1 MTPTR
6 LPPPAPLLT
15 RRPGRAGTPRRQPT
29 REPSAR
35 TYARSLPVVPVRARG
50 LTIEG
55 ADGRR
60 YLDCLSGGGA
70 LALGHN
76 HPVVLEAIRA
86 VLDSGAP
93 LQVPDLATP
102 VQEAFADE
110 LFATLPRGL
119 ADSARIRFCG
129 PAATDA
135 LADAFRLVRAA
146 TGRAGLLALGGDGPG
161 EAVPGC
167 LIGGVDTGRA
177 RTPGLPFVDVRMGNL
192 GAEGCSPGLPF
203 ADIRTANLGAA
214 GCAPGF
220 PPSGVHAGG
229 CGATGCPLGGA
240 RTDAAGR
247 PIGDVHRRTPL
258 PAGLVVEPVL
268 GDGVVPVPD
277 DRLRW
282 IRDVTAAR
290 AVPLIADETW
300 TGAGRTGAFWA
311 VEHGGIV
318 PDAMVLSRAIGGS
331 LPLAVIVHR
340 DDLDAR
346 PSRRGPAAAF
356 QGNQLA
362 MAAGTAT
369 LRHIRQN
376 GLDRRAAVLGAR
388 MLERLRRL
396 AREHA
401 CVADVRGKG
410 LMIGIEITDPEATPE
425 ATPQATALAE
435 TVRRECLRRGLIVG
449 LSDRRPPVIRLLPPL
464 TLTDE
469 QAEAV
474 LDRLSDAVAAA
485 SRTVRRL
492 PNP

>member
-6 LPPPAPLLT
+6 LPPPAPPLA

-110 LFATLPRGL
+110 LFATLPREL

-135 LADAFRLVRAA
+135 LTDAFRLVRAA
-146 TGRAGLLALGGDGPG
+146 TGRAGLLTLGGDGPG
-161 EAVPGC
+161 EA
-167 LIGGVDTGRA
+167 GV
-177 RTPGLPFVDVRMGNL
+177 
-192 GAEGCSPGLPF
+192 
-203 ADIRTANLGAA
+203 GAA
-214 GCAPGF
+214 W
-220 PPSGVHAGG
+220 PSLPQRPLAGG
-229 CGATGCPLGGA
+229 ADAVGCVSGCPFGDA

-247 PIGDVHRRTPL
+247 PIGDVHRRAPL
-258 PAGLVVEPVL
+258 PAGIVVEPVL
-268 GDGVVPVPD
+268 GDAVVPVPD

-311 VEHGGIV
+311 VEHSRVV
-318 PDAMVLSRAIGGS
+318 PDVMVLSRAIGGS

-346 PSRRGPAAAF
+346 PIRQGPPIAF

-410 LMIGIEITDPEATPE
+410 LMIGIEITDPEAAPQADPE
-425 ATPQATALAE
+425 AAPQADPEAAPRAAALAE

-492 PNP
+492 PTP

>member
-1 MTPTR
+1 MAQTR
-6 LPPPAPLLT
+6 LPPPATSLT
-15 RRPGRAGTPRRQPT
+15 HRPGRAGTLRRQPA

-135 LADAFRLVRAA
+135 MADAYRLVRAA
-146 TGRAGLLALGGDGPG
+146 TGRDGLLALADGGLVEGVP
-161 EAVPGC
+161 EAALADEPDARDVLDVPG
-167 LIGGVDTGRA
+167 LWVA
-177 RTPGLPFVDVRMGNL
+177 RLTFPQAFPQGH
-192 GAEGCSPGLPF
+192 ESP
-203 ADIRTANLGAA
+203 A
-214 GCAPGF
+214 G
-220 PPSGVHAGG
+220 STS
-229 CGATGCPLGGA
+229 ATGCPLGDVRIENTGP
-240 RTDAAGR
+240 TGR
-247 PIGDVHRRTPL
+247 PISDVHRDIPL

-268 GDGVVPVPD
+268 GDGVVPLPD
-277 DRLRW
+277 DRLRRL
-282 IRDVTAAR
+282 RDITAAR
-290 AVPLIADETW
+290 AVPLIADEAW

-311 VEHGGIV
+311 VEHSGVV
-318 PDAMVLSRAIGGS
+318 PDVMVLSRAIGGS

-340 DDLDAR
+340 DDLGAR
-346 PSRRGPAAAF
+346 PRHRDEAAAF

-369 LRHIRQN
+369 LRHIREN

-396 AREHA
+396 AREHE

-410 LMIGIEITDPEATPE
+410 LMIGIEVTDPEAGSASVPG
-425 ATPQATALAE
+425 AGPVSGADVPAPSRRASSAIALAE
-435 TVRRECLRRGLIVG
+435 DVQRECLRRGLIVG

-485 SRTVRRL
+485 SRTVRRH
-492 PNP
+492 PAP

>member
-1 MTPTR
+1 MAPTR
-6 LPPPAPLLT
+6 LPPPAPPLT
-15 RRPGRAGTPRRQPT
+15 HRPGRSGALRRQPA

-129 PAATDA
+129 PTAAEA
-135 LADAFRLVRAA
+135 MADAFRLVRAA
-146 TGRAGLLALGGDGPG
+146 TGRYGLHVLAD
-161 EAVPGC
+161 
-167 LIGGVDTGRA
+167 GGVGT
-177 RTPGLPFVDVRMGNL
+177 
-192 GAEGCSPGLPF
+192 
-203 ADIRTANLGAA
+203 
-214 GCAPGF
+214 
-220 PPSGVHAGG
+220 
-229 CGATGCPLGGA
+229 TGC
-240 RTDAAGR
+240 
-247 PIGDVHRRTPL
+247 PIGDVRGDAPL

-268 GDGVVPVPD
+268 GDAVMPLPD
-277 DRLRW
+277 ERLRRL
-282 IRDVTAAR
+282 RDISAAR
-290 AVPLIADETW
+290 AVPLVADETW

-311 VEHGGIV
+311 VEHSGVV
-318 PDAMVLSRAIGGS
+318 PDVMVLSRAIGGS

-340 DDLDAR
+340 DDLGAR
-346 PSRRGPAAAF
+346 PRHRDATAAF

-369 LRHIRQN
+369 LRHIREN

-396 AREHA
+396 AREHE

-410 LMIGIEITDPEATPE
+410 LMIGIEVTDPEAGSEPFGSSASSEPSAFSEFSEPSVSGPGAGPASGADVPASGRRTPS
-425 ATPQATALAE
+425 AGALAE
-435 TVRRECLRRGLIVG
+435 AVRRECLRRGLIVG

-485 SRTVRRL
+485 SRTVRRH
-492 PNP
+492 PAP

>member
-6 LPPPAPLLT
+6 LPPPAPPLA

-129 PAATDA
+129 PAAADA

-146 TGRAGLLALGGDGPG
+146 TGRAGLLTLWGDEFVLPVGPDAAG
-161 EAVPGC
+161 AAVRFPF
-167 LIGGVDTGRA
+167 GGVGTGSARA
-177 RTPGLPFVDVRMGNL
+177 PEHPFADVCMGNL

-203 ADIRTANLGAA
+203 GDIRTANVDVA
-214 GCAPGF
+214 GHPPGL
-220 PPSGVHAGG
+220 PSGP
-229 CGATGCPLGGA
+229 PLGDA
-240 RTDAAGR
+240 RTASTGTAGR
-247 PIGDVHRRTPL
+247 PIDDVHRRAPL

-277 DRLRW
+277 DGLRR

-311 VEHGGIV
+311 VEHSRVV
-318 PDAMVLSRAIGGS
+318 PDVMVLSRAIGGS

-346 PSRRGPAAAF
+346 PSRQGPAAAF

-369 LRHIRQN
+369 LRHIRQH

-410 LMIGIEITDPEATPE
+410 LMIGIEITDPEAAPR
-425 ATPQATALAE
+425 ATALAE